1 MKITSADQEAEKLE
15 PSHLE
20 GMEHGAATVQESGSS
35 SNSETELPYDPATP
49 FLCTH
54 EEWKHVHTKTKF
66 YYSDIRSNIIHN
78 SQQVGTTQV
87 TIY

>member
-54 EEWKHVHTKTKF
+54 EE
-66 YYSDIRSNIIHN
+66 
-78 SQQVGTTQV
+78 
-87 TIY
+87 